1 MPTLAEYIAQYIY
14 RLLEQSERDYVDVR
28 RSDLALKFN
37 CAPSQVTYVLST
49 RFGPH
54 SGFVVESRRGGG
66 GYVRIIKLPVEDE
79 FVRRLYHVV
88 GDAIGHREA
97 LQIIG
102 RLSEE
107 SLITGREAG
116 MMAAI
121 VGDGLSKVELPGRNT
136 LRAQLMRAMLAALLR
151 GME

>member
-14 RLLEQSERDYVDVR
+14 RLLEQSEHDYIDVR
-28 RSDLALKFN
+28 RSDLASKFN

-54 SGFVVESRRGGG
+54 SGFIVESRRGGG

-79 FVRRLYHVV
+79 FIRRLYRAI

-97 LQIIG
+97 LQIVR

-107 SLITGREAG
+107 SLITRREAG

-121 VGDGLSKVELPGRNT
+121 VGDGLTKVEPPERNV
-136 LRAQLMRAMLAALLR
+136 LRAQLMRAMLAALLK
-151 GME
+151 GTE